1 MSFFNFVYKDFFN
14 FNLLIMNVNYH
25 VFYYNVYIFINKLKF
40 FINFKNENK
49 IHEILFIYFRDN
61 VLI

>member
-1 MSFFNFVYKDFFN
+1 MLYR
-14 FNLLIMNVNYH
+14 
-25 VFYYNVYIFINKLKF
+25 NVYAFVNNFIN

-49 IHEILFIYFRDN
+49 IREILFIYFRDN